1 MVEDLLI
8 TSNIAIMITKFDFQE
23 LDLKGA
29 FKIQPFYA
37 TDERGGFVKDYN
49 IDMFKANGI
58 EHELKEVFYTISK
71 KGVIRATHFQLVK
84 QQAKLVRC
92 VSGHVY
98 DVIVDL
104 RLDSPTFGQW
114 RGFDLTGENQVELY
128 IPQYFGH
135 GYLVLEDSVV
145 SYKCGEVFYGE
156 GDSGIM
162 YNDPDINIQWPCEKI
177 GGVENLIISEKDKSL
192 MSLFDYSKKMGK
204 NENDYYNL

>member
-1 MVEDLLI
+1 
-8 TSNIAIMITKFDFQE
+8 MIQKFEFQE

-29 FKIQPFYA
+29 FKVQPFYA

-49 IDMFKANGI
+49 VEMFKANGI

-71 KGVIRATHFQLVK
+71 RGVIRATHFQLIK
-84 QQAKLVRC
+84 QQAKLVRFI
-92 VSGHVY
+92 SGHVY

-104 RLDSPTFGQW
+104 RPGSPTYGQW
-114 RGFDLTGENQVELY
+114 RGFNLTGENLVELY

-135 GYLVLEDSVV
+135 GYLVIEDSIV

-162 YNDPDINIQWPCEKI
+162 YNDPDLAIEWPMHLI
-177 GGVENLIISEKDKSL
+177 GGEENLIISEKDKKL
-192 MSLFDYSKKMGK
+192 MSFAQYTELIKK
-204 NENDYYNL
+204 

>member
-1 MVEDLLI
+1 
-8 TSNIAIMITKFDFQE
+8 MITKFNFEE

-37 TDERGGFVKDYN
+37 TDERGGFIKDYN
-49 IDMFKANGI
+49 TDMFKSNGI

-71 KGVIRATHFQLVK
+71 KGVIRAVHFQLVK

-92 VSGHVY
+92 ISGHVY

-104 RLDSPTFGQW
+104 RPDSPTFGQW

-145 SYKCGEVFYGE
+145 SYKCGEVFYAD
-156 GDSGIM
+156 GDSGII
-162 YNDPDINIQWPCEKI
+162 YNDKDINIQWPFEKI
-177 GGVENLIISEKDKSL
+177 GGIENMIISEKDKTL
-192 MSLFDYSKKMGK
+192 MSFKEYIEK
-204 NENDYYNL
+204 ER

>member
-1 MVEDLLI
+1 
-8 TSNIAIMITKFDFQE
+8 MITKFDFQE

-37 TDERGGFVKDYN
+37 TDGRGGFVKDYN

-104 RLDSPTFGQW
+104 RPDSPTFAQW

-162 YNDPDINIQWPCEKI
+162 YNDPDINIQWPFEKI
-177 GGVENLIISEKDKSL
+177 GGIENMIISEKDKNL
-192 MSLFDYSKKMGK
+192 MSLKDYQTLFK
-204 NENDYYNL
+204 